1 MTNRIWCGGA
11 RSLKVYNHKHHIG
24 RIHQI
29 YFIWFLGAGVVF
41 CVPHQCR
48 LRRRHYYMGKS
59 IRSHNNL
66 QWLMVLDNWHL
77 IAVGYVQFYLWIL
90 LAVCAHIV
98 IFFHLVLH
106 RLVSFSFARQISKCM
121 RYCTICCSSVPICH
135 LLLTAELCLFF
146 IPQERSLS
154 YFFSISWSVVCV
166 SHVYFTKC
174 YVCFV

>member
-1 MTNRIWCGGA
+1 MCAQENSREYNYNPYLYFVSSICNTLNVRFLIPRLRQHAPYNLYLENGKIFICSFFFNIHKERAQYVVVWICLRLLASFVYMYLFDYFSLSILTNRIWCGGA

-66 QWLMVLDNWHL
+66 QWLMVLDN
-77 IAVGYVQFYLWIL
+77 
-90 LAVCAHIV
+90 
-98 IFFHLVLH
+98 
-106 RLVSFSFARQISKCM
+106 
-121 RYCTICCSSVPICH
+121 
-135 LLLTAELCLFF
+135 
-146 IPQERSLS
+146 
-154 YFFSISWSVVCV
+154 
-166 SHVYFTKC
+166 
-174 YVCFV
+174 